1 MIFLFFGS
9 SINTYGNHMATIPRH
24 FLPNKK
30 KAKTLFDYD
39 TLGTP
44 GSPSFSDEIVRL
56 ETRRTFSTQPTFLWN
71 TKQPIFAMRGAYL
84 LSQFDSFSSKTRIL
98 LPLWKM
104 SPVFHYNTPPHRST
118 QINTDYQLQRFPTHS
133 LLSLWHPVA
142 KVWISLA
149 SIWEGESTPVHCHT
163 FLHCMGTCTFHP
175 AAQIFHRF

>member
-71 TKQPIFAMRGAYL
+71 TKQPIIAMRGVYL
-84 LSQFDSFSSKTRIL
+84 LSRFNSFSSKTRIL
-98 LPLWKM
+98 LPFWRM
-104 SPVFHYNTPPHRST
+104 PPRVPLHHTTT
-118 QINTDYQLQRFPTHS
+118 QINTDQHRLSAAALSHTQSSLTLTPGGKGLDKSGIDLRGRVDTCSLPHFPPLHGHLYFS
-133 LLSLWHPVA
+133 SRSSDLS
-142 KVWISLA
+142 
-149 SIWEGESTPVHCHT
+149 
-163 FLHCMGTCTFHP
+163 
-175 AAQIFHRF
+175 